1 MNSLKRSRK
10 KVDAE
15 IMYEMRRQ
23 GMTNKQIAENL
34 GVSVSTVYATIGR
47 LSESVKHA
55 EVQGKPPV
63 VDSPMVTEENG
74 FLPFAN
80 KEPAFAPPP
89 AAQKPPFLPCSA
101 RVAEEKAQEKKKPLL
116 TVLSA
121 KYTMQGE
128 LCQYTIDTNAGT
140 VEMVEGVSL
149 VSGMLD
155 KTTIRRFILELEQ
168 VDEMLKEGKV
178 SA

>member
-34 GVSVSTVYATIGR
+34 GVAVSTVYATIGR

-63 VDSPMVTEENG
+63 VDVPMATKENG

-80 KEPAFAPPP
+80 KEPAFTPP

>member
-34 GVSVSTVYATIGR
+34 GVHFTTVYSHIGR
-47 LSESVKHA
+47 MSEAVKHA
-55 EVQGKPPV
+55 EVQNKPPV
-63 VDSPMVTEENG
+63 IARPADDKLVKTEPEM
-74 FLPFAN
+74 LKIMADE
-80 KEPAFAPPP
+80 KPASAE
-89 AAQKPPFLPCSA
+89 KPPFRPCSV
-101 RVAEEKAQEKKKPLL
+101 RTAEEKAAKEKPLL

-140 VEMVEGVSL
+140 VEMVEGVSF